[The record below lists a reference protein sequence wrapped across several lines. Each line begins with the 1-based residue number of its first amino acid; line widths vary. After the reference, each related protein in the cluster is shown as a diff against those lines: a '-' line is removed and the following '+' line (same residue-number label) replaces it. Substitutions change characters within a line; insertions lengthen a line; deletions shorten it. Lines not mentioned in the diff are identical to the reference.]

1 MNTQHPVWYGIG
13 FTIIPL
19 FALFLGYI
27 NIHPEFYRAIPGN
40 FGASNDSTS
49 TGIAWKDDEK
59 DNPPLEYIS
68 DGYKALGLST
78 EIVEVTSFWSLWNIP
93 QSKIEYEWR
102 YKVKN
107 LTDTKQNIS
116 VTYELHDKNGTI
128 VSKSNASKLA
138 EAGETIEIKEIGHIE
153 YGDAQRITDA
163 SWSIGRH
170 AIP

>member
-1 MNTQHPVWYGIG
+1 MIYMRNI
-13 FTIIPL
+13 TITT
-19 FALFLGYI
+19 AKSATY
-27 NIHPEFYRAIPGN
+27 
-40 FGASNDSTS
+40 
-49 TGIAWKDDEK
+49 
-59 DNPPLEYIS
+59 LENV
-68 DGYKALGLST
+68 G
-78 EIVEVTSFWSLWNIP
+78 WSLWNIP